1 MKKPIK
7 SNMYMDAKLEDLAPY
22 DHAID
27 GDVNA
32 ECLVLSYG
40 EASQPVRDALTSASD
55 RLGFG
60 EPAFGDLSLL
70 GAAKDAFAL
79 VEGVDPV
86 VVVCADELSGVM
98 FGQAYRIQVPQNN
111 AGRALGR
118 PFAAFVS
125 FEEDLARSDM
135 KQRDWAVMKSLAK

>member
-1 MKKPIK
+1 
-7 SNMYMDAKLEDLAPY
+7 
-22 DHAID
+22 
-27 GDVNA
+27 
-32 ECLVLSYG
+32 
-40 EASQPVRDALTSASD
+40 
-55 RLGFG
+55 
-60 EPAFGDLSLL
+60 
-70 GAAKDAFAL
+70 AFAL
-79 VEGVDPV
+79 VEGIDPV

-135 KQRDWAVMKSLAK
+135 KQRDWAVMKSLVK